1 MVVNQLHILSV
12 KTFTFTILFFRAI
25 LSIPF

>member
-12 KTFTFTILFFRAI
+12 KTFTFTFLFFRAI
-25 LSIPF
+25 WSISF